1 MIDEITDIEL
11 DSGAIPFSLKT
22 ESAVKNFKFVYHEK
36 CWRTWKALL
45 KIAQVSKNLRKKKTE
60 NTEKTQLLL
69 DPVLTSL
76 LPIRF
81 PPGIALIPSSM
92 EEKTV

>member
-1 MIDEITDIEL
+1 MIAMIDEITDIEL

-45 KIAQVSKNLRKKKTE
+45 KIAQVSKN
-60 NTEKTQLLL
+60 
-69 DPVLTSL
+69 
-76 LPIRF
+76 
-81 PPGIALIPSSM
+81 
-92 EEKTV
+92 

>member
-1 MIDEITDIEL
+1 MLEDLESSFKNCPSIE
-11 DSGAIPFSLKT
+11 K
-22 ESAVKNFKFVYHEK
+22 
-36 CWRTWKALL
+36 
-45 KIAQVSKNLRKKKTE
+45 LRKKKTE

-76 LPIRF
+76 LPTRL

>member
-22 ESAVKNFKFVYHEK
+22 ESAVKNFKFVNHEK

-45 KIAQVSKNLRKKKTE
+45 KIAQVSKNLRKKNRKHRE
-60 NTEKTQLLL
+60 NTAA
-69 DPVLTSL
+69 P
-76 LPIRF
+76 
-81 PPGIALIPSSM
+81 
-92 EEKTV
+92 